1 MKALAGLV
9 GLVVIVGML
18 WDAFETI
25 VLPRRVR
32 AKFRFARLFYQSTWR
47 PVSRL
52 VCAITS
58 ETRKGALLG
67 FYGPI
72 SVILLLIVWAAGLI
86 FGFGLLHYATGSAL
100 HLQDETPRVATDLY
114 FSGTTFFTLGLGDVY
129 PHAMLARILTVLEA
143 GLGFGFL
150 ALIIGYL
157 PALNQEFSRRE
168 LNISLLDERAGSPAT
183 AAETLR
189 RNVAEGVLDD
199 LQRLLADWEEWSG
212 ELLESHLSYPF
223 LAYFR
228 SHHEN
233 QSWLG
238 ALTTILDT
246 SALLCSILEG
256 GSRRQAWMT
265 FAIARHAV
273 FDLATVFG
281 VSPAEPDPDRLPPA
295 DFPKLTSVL
304 TASGF
309 KLRAAADAH
318 ECLSEFRRMYEPYA
332 FSLARY
338 FCLDLPP
345 WIGEEGKRDNWESD
359 AWKRGP
365 SQCRAHPGWHF

>member
-1 MKALAGLV
+1 MRALAGIV
-9 GLVVIVGML
+9 GIVVIVVMF

-25 VLPRRVR
+25 ILPRRVR
-32 AKFRFARLFYQSTWR
+32 ARFRLARLFYHSTWR
-47 PVSRL
+47 PLSRL

-58 ETRKGALLG
+58 QTRKGTLLG

-72 SVILLLIVWAAGLI
+72 SVILLLIIWAGGLI
-86 FGFGLLHYATGSAL
+86 LGFGLLHYATGSAL
-100 HLQDETPRVATDLY
+100 HLQEETPRVASDFY
-114 FSGTTFFTLGLGDVY
+114 FSGTTFFTLGLGDVF
-129 PHAMLARILTVLEA
+129 PRTMLARILTVLEA

-150 ALIIGYL
+150 ALIISYL
-157 PALNQEFSRRE
+157 PALNQEFSHRE
-168 LNISLLDERAGSPAT
+168 VNISMLDERAGSPAT
-183 AAETLR
+183 ASEMLR
-189 RNVAEGVLDD
+189 RNVAEGTLED
-199 LQRLLADWEEWSG
+199 LKPLLADWEQWSA

-256 GSRRQAWMT
+256 RSRRQAWMT
-265 FAIARHAV
+265 FAIARHAI

-281 VSPAEPDPDRLPPA
+281 ISPVEADPDRLPPA
-295 DFPKLTSVL
+295 DLTKLTDVL
-304 TASGF
+304 TATGF
-309 KLRAAADAH
+309 KLQAVSEVHQR
-318 ECLSEFRRMYEPYA
+318 LSEFRRMYEPYA
-332 FSLARY
+332 LSLASY

-345 WIGEEGKRDNWESD
+345 WIGEEHGTDNWEHG
-359 AWKRGP
+359 AWELGRGRRP
-365 SQCRAHPGWHF
+365 AHPGRHF

>member
-1 MKALAGLV
+1 MRVLV
-9 GLVVIVGML
+9 GIVGIMVIVVML

-25 VLPRRVR
+25 ILPRRVR
-32 AKFRFARLFYQSTWR
+32 AKFRLARLFYHSTW
-47 PVSRL
+47 PLSRL

-58 ETRKGALLG
+58 QTRKGALLG

-72 SVILLLIVWAAGLI
+72 SVLLLLIVWAVGLI
-86 FGFGLLHYATGSAL
+86 LGFGLLQYATGSAL
-100 HLQDETPRVATDLY
+100 HFQEETPRVATDLY

-129 PHAMLARILTVLEA
+129 PRAGTARILTVLEA

-150 ALIIGYL
+150 ALIISYL
-157 PALNQEFSRRE
+157 PALNQEFSHRE
-168 LNISLLDERAGSPAT
+168 VNISMLDERAGSPAT
-183 AAETLR
+183 ASETIR
-189 RNVAEGVLDD
+189 RNVAEGVIDD
-199 LQRLLADWEEWSG
+199 LQPLLADWEEWSA

-256 GSRRQAWMT
+256 RSRRQAWMT

-281 VSPAEPDPDRLPPA
+281 ISPAGPDPDRLPPA
-295 DFPKLTSVL
+295 GLAKLTDVL

-309 KLRAAADAH
+309 KFQAVSEAH
-318 ECLSEFRRMYEPYA
+318 ERLSEFRRMYEPYA

-345 WIGEEGKRDNWESD
+345 WIAEEHAPDNWESD
-359 AWKRGP
+359 ARERNQRQRP
-365 SQCRAHPGWHF
+365 MHPGRHL

>member
-1 MKALAGLV
+1 MRALAGIV
-9 GLVVIVGML
+9 GIVVIVAML

-32 AKFRFARLFYQSTWR
+32 ARFRLARLFYHFTWR

-58 ETRKGALLG
+58 QTRKGTLLG

-72 SVILLLIVWAAGLI
+72 SVLLLLILWATGLV
-86 FGFGLLHYATGSAL
+86 FGFGLLQYATGSAL
-100 HLQDETPRVATDLY
+100 HFQEETPRVATDLY
-114 FSGTTFFTLGLGDVY
+114 FSGTTFFTLGLGDVF
-129 PHAMLARILTVLEA
+129 PRTMLARILTVLEA

-168 LNISLLDERAGSPAT
+168 VNISMLDERAGSPAT
-183 AAETLR
+183 ASEMLR
-189 RNVAEGVLDD
+189 RNVAEGTLED
-199 LQRLLADWEEWSG
+199 LQPLLSDWEEWSA

-246 SALLCSILEG
+246 SALLCSMLEG

-281 VSPAEPDPDRLPPA
+281 ISPTEPDPDRLPPA
-295 DFPKLTSVL
+295 DVAKLTGVL

-309 KLRAAADAH
+309 KLQAVLEAH
-318 ECLSEFRRMYEPYA
+318 ERLSEFRCMYEPYA
-332 FSLARY
+332 FSLAKY

-345 WIGEEGKRDNWESD
+345 WIGEEHAPDNWESG
-359 AWKRGP
+359 ARGRGP
-365 SQCRAHPGWHF
+365 VERHRHPARHS